1 MNFAADHIGFVLA
14 AYGITFVVLAGLIAM
29 VLVDLRAQRAAL
41 AELEGKSE
49 GRRRRAPVQQQEQS
63 S

>member
-1 MNFAADHIGFVLA
+1 MHRRL
-14 AYGITFVVLAGLIAM
+14 VLAGLIVM
-29 VLVDLRAQRAAL
+29 VLADLRTQRSAL